1 MDDSSHQIEA
11 LLARVVAL
19 ESRLA
24 ETQATL
30 QQTQAALAEREARI
44 VELEAQNAELTV
56 ELQRRKKGFRPKL
69 NAISRPKKDRDGRK
83 TGERK
88 HPGAVRPPVEP
99 GPGDIIHDLRSDA
112 CPECGGTLEDTG
124 AFDEHTV
131 EDIPPPRV
139 EVHRYRRH
147 RQRCTCCRKV
157 SQPSAPPEVADSY
170 VGPRTR
176 LLMGYC
182 RAHLG
187 LSLGK
192 STALLDEV
200 FGLKLSRAGALGHIQ
215 WASDLVD
222 PVVQRLFELLKSEPV
237 VHADETGWRINGKN
251 VWVWCFCN
259 PRLALFLVDEH
270 RSGAVVKRV
279 LGDSL
284 PGVLV
289 TDFYAAYHALD
300 CRKQKCLV
308 HLLRELHTLR
318 DEATTAARDNYLQ
331 PLMTLLQD
339 AMALGH
345 TRSTL
350 AASEFAAARQRIENR
365 LDTLIFTR
373 PTDKDCHRINQRL
386 VKHRFDL
393 LLFLEVANVPPDN
406 NLGERD
412 IRSVAAARADGGVN
426 RTKAGATAFAN
437 LKSIVRTCQKH
448 GRNFLSYGLTL
459 IGLDEQSQPL
469 PFPTLATA
477 PELLPANT
485 S

>member
-1 MDDSSHQIEA
+1 MDDPSHQIEA
-11 LLARVVAL
+11 QLARVVAL
-19 ESRLA
+19 EARLA
-24 ETQATL
+24 E
-30 QQTQAALAEREARI
+30 TQAALAEREVRI
-44 VELEAQNAELTV
+44 VELEAQIAELTV
-56 ELQRRKKGFRPKL
+56 ELQQRKKGFRPKA
-69 NAISRPKKDRDGRK
+69 NAISRPKKDRDGRRK
-83 TGERK
+83 GARK
-88 HPGAVRPPVEP
+88 HPGAVRPPVAP
-99 GPGDIIHDLRSDA
+99 GPDDIVHDLRSDA

-147 RQRCTCCRKV
+147 RQRCTCCRKL
-157 SQPSAPPEVADSY
+157 SQPSAPPAVADAY

-187 LSLGK
+187 ISLGK
-192 STALLDEV
+192 SAALLDEV

-215 WASDLVD
+215 WAGDLVD
-222 PVVQRLFELLKSEPV
+222 PVVRRLFALLKSEPV
-237 VHADETGWRINGKN
+237 IHADETGWRINGKN

-300 CRKQKCLV
+300 CRKPKCLV

-318 DEATTAARDNYLQ
+318 DDATAAAKNDDLPPLLTLRQDAIALGTTRGTTAATD
-331 PLMTLLQD
+331 
-339 AMALGH
+339 
-345 TRSTL
+345 
-350 AASEFAAARQRIENR
+350 FAAARQKLECR
-365 LDTLIFTR
+365 LDVLIFTR
-373 PTDKDCHRINQRL
+373 PTDKDCQRINKRL
-386 VKHRFDL
+386 VKHRSE
-393 LLFLEVANVPPDN
+393 LFCFWEVAGVPPDN

-426 RTKAGATAFAN
+426 RTQAGATAFAN

-448 GRNFLSYGLTL
+448 GLNFLNYGLTL
-459 IGLDEQSQPL
+459 IGLDEKSPPL
-469 PFPTLATA
+469 PFPTLAVTL
-477 PELLPANT
+477 PSLPANT

>member
-1 MDDSSHQIEA
+1 MEDLRQQVESMLSRVAALEA
-11 LLARVVAL
+11 ELAR
-19 ESRLA
+19 
-24 ETQATL
+24 TQATL
-30 QQTQAALAEREARI
+30 LQRENRI
-44 VELEAQNAELTV
+44 VELEAQVAELTV
-56 ELQRRKKGFRPKL
+56 ELQRRKKGFRPKA
-69 NAISRPKKDRDGRK
+69 NAISRPKRGKDGRAK
-83 TGERK
+83 GERK
-88 HPGAVRPPVEP
+88 HPGVVRPPVEP
-99 GPGDIIHDLRSDA
+99 GPDDIVHDLRNDA
-112 CPECGGTLEDTG
+112 CLDCGGTLEDTG
-124 AFDEHTV
+124 EFDEHTV

-147 RQRCTCCRKV
+147 HQRCACCRKV
-157 SQPSAPPEVADSY
+157 SQPSAPPEVADAY

-176 LLMGYC
+176 LMMGYC

-187 LSLGK
+187 ISLGK

-222 PVVQRLFELLKSEPV
+222 PVVKRLFELLKSEPV
-237 VHADETGWRINGKN
+237 IHADETGWRINGKN

-289 TDFYAAYHALD
+289 TDFYAAYHAID

-318 DEATTAARDNYLQ
+318 DEATNAAKDNYIQ

-339 AMALGH
+339 AIALGK
-345 TRSTL
+345 TRSTTI
-350 AASEFAAARQRIENR
+350 AADFATSRQSLERR

-373 PTDKDCHRINQRL
+373 PKDEDCQRINKRL
-386 VKHRFDL
+386 VKHRSE
-393 LLFLEVANVPPDN
+393 LFCFWEIEGVPPDN
-406 NLGERD
+406 NTGERD

-426 RTKAGATAFAN
+426 RTKPGATAFAN
-437 LKSIVRTCQKH
+437 LKSIIRTCQKH
-448 GRNFLSYGLTL
+448 SRYFLNYGLSL
-459 IGLDEQSQPL
+459 IGLDEQFRPF
-469 PFPTLATA
+469 PFPTRAA
-477 PELLPANT
+477 IPESPLANT

>member
-1 MDDSSHQIEA
+1 MEDLRHQIESV
-11 LLARVVAL
+11 LARVAAL
-19 ESRLA
+19 EAELA
-24 ETQATL
+24 RTQATL
-30 QQTQAALAEREARI
+30 AQRESRI
-44 VELEAQNAELTV
+44 VELEAQVAELTV
-56 ELQRRKKGFRPKL
+56 ELQRRKKGFRPKA
-69 NAISRPKKDRDGRK
+69 NAISRPKKSKDGRAK
-83 TGERK
+83 GERK
-88 HPGAVRPPVEP
+88 HPGVVRPPVEP
-99 GPGDIIHDLRSDA
+99 GPDDIVHDLRNDV
-112 CPECGGTLEDTG
+112 CLDCGGALEDTG
-124 AFDEHTV
+124 VFDEHTV

-157 SQPSAPPEVADSY
+157 SQPPAPPEVADAY

-187 LSLGK
+187 ISLGK

-222 PVVQRLFELLKSEPV
+222 PVVQRLLALLKSEPV
-237 VHADETGWRINGKN
+237 IHADETGWRINGKN

-259 PRLALFLVDEH
+259 PRLSLFLVDEH
-270 RSGAVVKRV
+270 RSGAVVRRV

-289 TDFYAAYHALD
+289 TDFYAAYHAID
-300 CRKQKCLV
+300 CRKQKCLA

-318 DEATTAARDNYLQ
+318 DEATAAAKNNYLQ

-339 AMALGH
+339 AIALGH
-345 TRSTL
+345 TRGAL
-350 AASEFAAARQRIENR
+350 AAPEFAAARQRIENR

-373 PTDKDCHRINQRL
+373 PTDKDCRRINQRL
-386 VKHRFDL
+386 VRHRFEL
-393 LLFLEVANVPPDN
+393 LCFLEVAGVPPDN

-412 IRSVAAARADGGVN
+412 IRSVAAARSDGGVN

-437 LKSIVRTCQKH
+437 LKSIIRTCQKH
-448 GRNFLSYGLTL
+448 GRKFLNYGLSL

-469 PFPTLATA
+469 PFPA
-477 PELLPANT
+477 PLLANT